1 MISWLAQRR
10 WRRLVVAPLS
20 GVVAALGFQPFNLWP
35 LLILATA
42 ALTLVVMASPTK
54 RGAFGV
60 GYLYGVGFLGLGVGW
75 LQLIFLQAMI
85 GLVVVQALFF
95 AALAVLLKIAT
106 RVRWWPLL
114 AAASWIVMEAV
125 YTRFPFGGFG
135 WLRLGYAM
143 ADSPLAWGFPLFGV
157 AGVGFL
163 TALVGQLVA
172 WLVQTPV
179 RPRAIVAGVG
189 ALGIVAVSAA
199 GLAIGPGPS
208 SRSVDVGWVQG
219 GAPGGGVYGL
229 GPARTITRNQTLE
242 TIDLVRRYSSGELA
256 KPDFIVWPE
265 NGTDMDPFRD
275 PQTAALVNTAVDTA
289 GVPILV
295 GAITEGPG
303 PDERQTVSLWWDP
316 QQGVLARYI
325 KRGIVPFGEW
335 VPYRDVL
342 LPLIPELKYAGAQS
356 VAGTEPGVLHVTDA
370 EGRPVA
376 LGVIVCLDLAFD
388 NIVADTVTHGGQV
401 MLVQSSNAMFQG
413 SGQIDQQFA
422 ITRVRAMEAR
432 REMLVTTTSGVSGLI
447 AADGHVVFQTSDH
460 SAASGVV
467 SLPLR
472 DNITP
477 AMRFGGFLEAAIVL
491 AGIAGL
497 AVVIVYGRMSS
508 SSTQSGATNG

>member
-1 MISWLAQRR
+1 M
-10 WRRLVVAPLS
+10 
-20 GVVAALGFQPFNLWP
+20 GFQPFNLWP
-35 LLILATA
+35 LLFVATA

-54 RGAFGV
+54 RGAFGL
-60 GYLYGVGFLGLGVGW
+60 GYLYGVGLLGLGVGW
-75 LQLIFLQAMI
+75 LQLIFVQAMI

-95 AALAVLLKIAT
+95 AGLAVLLKIAT
-106 RVRWWPLL
+106 AVRWWPLL
-114 AAASWIVMEAV
+114 AAASWTVMEAV

-163 TALVGQLVA
+163 TALMSQLLAWLLQAPARGRALVA
-172 WLVQTPV
+172 
-179 RPRAIVAGVG
+179 AG
-189 ALGIVAVSAA
+189 AAFGIVAVSSA
-199 GLAIGPGPS
+199 GLAIGAGPT
-208 SRSVDVGWVQG
+208 SRSVEVGWVQG

-229 GPARTITRNQTLE
+229 GPARTITRNETAE
-242 TIDLVRRYSSGELA
+242 TIALVNRYNSGELA

-265 NGTDMDPFRD
+265 NGTDMDPFGD
-275 PQTAALVNTAVDTA
+275 PQTAALVNSAVTAAD
-289 GVPILV
+289 VPILV
-295 GAITEGPG
+295 GAITDGPG
-303 PDERQTVSLWWDP
+303 PDQRQTVSLWWDP
-316 QQGVLARYI
+316 QQGVLTRYA

-342 LPLIPELKYAGAQS
+342 LPLIPELRYAGAQS
-356 VAGTEPGVLHVTDA
+356 VAGTEPGVLQVTDA
-370 EGRPVA
+370 EGRPLK

-447 AADGHVVFQTSDH
+447 DPDGHVVFQTTDH

-467 SLPLR
+467 SLPVR
-472 DNITP
+472 DNITV
-477 AMRFGGFLEAAIVL
+477 AMRFGGFVEAAIVL

-497 AVVIVYGRMSS
+497 VAVIVYGRMSS
-508 SSTQSGATNG
+508 SSTQSGATHG

>member
-10 WRRLVVAPLS
+10 WRRLVAAPLA

-35 LLILATA
+35 LLIVATA
-42 ALTLVVMASPTK
+42 VLTLVVMASPTK
-54 RGAFGV
+54 RGAFGL
-60 GYLYGVGFLGLGVGW
+60 GYLYGVGLLGLGVGW
-75 LQLIFLQAMI
+75 LQMIFVQAMF
-85 GLVVVQALFF
+85 GLDAAQALFF
-95 AALAVLLKIAT
+95 AGLAVLLKIAT
-106 RVRWWPLL
+106 TLRWWPVL
-114 AAASWIVMEAV
+114 AAASWTVMEAV

-143 ADSPLAWGFPLFGV
+143 ADSPLAWGFPVFGV

-163 TALVGQLVA
+163 TALAAQLLAWLIQAPARGRALVA
-172 WLVQTPV
+172 GG
-179 RPRAIVAGVG
+179 A
-189 ALGIVAVSAA
+189 ALGILALSTT
-199 GLAIGPGPS
+199 GLAIGAGPT
-208 SRSVDVGWVQG
+208 SRSVEVGWVQG

-229 GPARTITRNQTLE
+229 GPARTITMHEAAETLA
-242 TIDLVRRYSSGELA
+242 LARRYTSGELP

-275 PQTAALVNTAVDTA
+275 PATGALVKAAVAAA

-295 GAITEGPG
+295 GAITDGPG

-316 QQGVLARYI
+316 HKGVLARYV

-335 VPYRDVL
+335 VPYRELL
-342 LPLIPELKYAGAQS
+342 LPLIPELRYAGAQS
-356 VAGTEPGVLHVTDA
+356 VAGTEPGVLQVTDA
-370 EGRPVA
+370 EGRPLK

-447 AADGHVVFQTSDH
+447 GPDGRVVFQTTDH
-460 SAASGVV
+460 AAASGVV

-477 AMRFGGFLEAAIVL
+477 AMRIGGFLEATIVL

-497 AVVIVYGRMSS
+497 VVVIVYGRMSS
-508 SSTQSGATNG
+508 SSKQSGATHG